1 MSKNQESIMLV
12 RREVRCLEQEQ
23 KTLKQRLNRMK
34 FNQAPDYYQE
44 HGKDR
49 SRLNVIDEA
58 LEQKRGKLEKL
69 LERQQLTLF

>member
-1 MSKNQESIMLV
+1 MSENQESILLV
-12 RREVRCLEQEQ
+12 RREVCCLEQEQ

-34 FNQAPDYYQE
+34 FNQAPAYCQE
-44 HGKDR
+44 HEKAK